1 MNRRRVQQRR
11 PKPWTLARVRRE
23 CPSAAAVY
31 LALLDLAAERRTSLL
46 TPTRKLLA
54 SMTGIKK
61 HQTISQALTTL
72 TRAGWI
78 DLNHIPSSNRG
89 QRTTLLR
96 LILRR
101 MHRKTVLTG
110 KLPYAPKN
118 GAYSK
123 HRKTVHDSPTERG
136 RHKTPPPPASAEA
149 SAGRP
154 ETTQP
159 TEQTTQE
166 HPAARTERERLEAIR
181 TQRETRERTEQNPPQ
196 TSRTIPSVA

>member
-101 MHRKTVLTG
+101 MHRKTVHIVSTEKRCMTLLRRGGDT
-110 KLPYAPKN
+110 KRRRPPLARRRRLVAPRQRSQPN
-118 GAYSK
+118 
-123 HRKTVHDSPTERG
+123 R
-136 RHKTPPPPASAEA
+136 RHKNTRQHALNASDWKLYGHSE
-149 SAGRP
+149 R
-154 ETTQP
+154 
-159 TEQTTQE
+159 QE
-166 HPAARTERERLEAIR
+166 SG
-181 TQRETRERTEQNPPQ
+181 Q
-196 TSRTIPSVA
+196 SRTPHKPHGQYPR